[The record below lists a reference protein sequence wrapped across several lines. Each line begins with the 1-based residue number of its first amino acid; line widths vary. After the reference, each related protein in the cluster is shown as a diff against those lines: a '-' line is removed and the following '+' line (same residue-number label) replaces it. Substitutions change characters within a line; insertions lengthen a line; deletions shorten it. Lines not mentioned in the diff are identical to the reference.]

1 MAVRAL
7 TLKLAIPKLLKEE
20 EKKRSKQKNEEK
32 KHVRSRNT
40 LVSTDGNLPVTN
52 KGASTASC

>member
-32 KHVRSRNT
+32 NT
-40 LVSTDGNLPVTN
+40 LGLVTRWS
-52 KGASTASC
+52 AQMETYL